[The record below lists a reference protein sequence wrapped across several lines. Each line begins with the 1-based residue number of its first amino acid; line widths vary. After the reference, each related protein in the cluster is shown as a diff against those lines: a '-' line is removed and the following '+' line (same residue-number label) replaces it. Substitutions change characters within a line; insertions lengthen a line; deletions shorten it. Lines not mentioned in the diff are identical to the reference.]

1 MSKLVTKDL
10 VVMLNKRKTIL
21 GGLFGMAGL
30 LALAGCGGVP
40 EHERECQWQG
50 TPSWYCRHTAKA
62 DSYFVRGN
70 TQTYFIPAY
79 TGPKDYPVPDMP
91 VYTDETLDQ
100 TLRASVVLG
109 DYKEALSK
117 TGLLALVERQGPYTL
132 FAVPNYPLEHPT
144 FSIEG
149 SLMDV
154 QNETLLKQLMAYTIV
169 LGDYPPAKLRALIA
183 KNGGSAE
190 LTTFY
195 NEKLIVTVDPQTG
208 ELVTKNKSG
217 QINKIW
223 VNGIP
228 QANGTLYVSQGLLD
242 FVK

>member
-1 MSKLVTKDL
+1 
-10 VVMLNKRKTIL
+10 MLNKRKTII

-70 TQTYFIPAY
+70 TQPYFIPAY

-132 FAVPNYPLEHPT
+132 FAVPNYPLEHPS

-154 QNETLLKQLMAYTIV
+154 QNEALLKQLMAYTIV

-183 KNGGSAE
+183 KNGGSVG

-195 NEKLIVTVDPQTG
+195 NQKLFVTLDPQTG
-208 ELVTKNKSG
+208 ELVTKNQAG

-223 VNGIP
+223 INGIP
-228 QANGTLYVSQGLLD
+228 QANGTLYVSQSLLN
-242 FVK
+242 FIQ

>member
-10 VVMLNKRKTIL
+10 VVMLNKRKTII

-70 TQTYFIPAY
+70 TQPYFIPAY

-132 FAVPNYPLEHPT
+132 FAVPNYPLEHPS

-154 QNETLLKQLMAYTIV
+154 QNEALLKQLMAYTIV

-183 KNGGSAE
+183 KNGGSVG

-195 NEKLIVTVDPQTG
+195 NQKLFVTLDPQTG
-208 ELVTKNKSG
+208 ELVTKNQAG

-223 VNGIP
+223 INGIP
-228 QANGTLYVSQGLLD
+228 QANGTLYVSQSLLN
-242 FVK
+242 FIQ